1 MIARIHFTGITKKDK
16 TKSTLEDH
24 VDIHVNADGLKEA
37 REIFSSWTAKGAG
50 IRGASGVFHPL
61 NGYGDVKIKSV
72 TEVTK
77 TGASTLEE
85 VEEEDEQEPET
96 IEEVVPAKRQK
107 AKPKEKEAEK

>member
-1 MIARIHFTGITKKDK
+1 MIARVHFTGITKKDK

-24 VDIHVNADGLKEA
+24 VDIHVNSDGLKEA

-77 TGASTLEE
+77 NGAAVTE
-85 VEEEDEQEPET
+85 EEEDE
-96 IEEVVPAKRQK
+96 EES
-107 AKPKEKEAEK
+107 